1 MLFLP
6 SGLPVT
12 VSNLWLASASLAWQD
27 LCGAT
32 TCDTLGMADVGTM
45 CDPKRSCSVIEDD
58 GLPSAFTTAH
68 ELGEAG
74 GGSRAG
80 WESSPRGSLWV
91 PWVLGR
97 GDTWACLCFL
107 MARSLRDPLSG
118 LASSLAMAL
127 FDFLGLPQLSWPA
140 ILSEHVSRQRCLIN
154 QALRGK
160 YVPYTAV
167 LTEPTASWMGQRTQ
181 EHDVGDMC

>member
-1 MLFLP
+1 MLFTP

-12 VSNLWLASASLAWQD
+12 VSNLWLASASLARQD

-74 GGSRAG
+74 GGSRVG
-80 WESSPRGSLWV
+80 WESSPQGSLWV

-97 GDTWACLCFL
+97 GDTWAYLCFP
-107 MARSLRDPLSG
+107 MAGSLRDPLSG

-127 FDFLGLPQLSWPA
+127 FDFLWLSQLTWPV
-140 ILSEHVSRQRCLIN
+140 ILSENIRHQRVSSTRHSGESMFNTLLPSLSLQ
-154 QALRGK
+154 
-160 YVPYTAV
+160 P
-167 LTEPTASWMGQRTQ
+167 P
-181 EHDVGDMC
+181 